1 MNTVFRLALAI
12 GLCCLVSGCG
22 TSVIS
27 SNSRQVIV
35 ESPMRNSLEAQR
47 LADLECLKNQRYAKM
62 VIKADSSE
70 RNYTFECVE

>member
-1 MNTVFRLALAI
+1 MKTVSRLSLSV

-35 ESPMRNSLEAQR
+35 ASPIRNSLEAQR
-47 LADLECLKNQRYAKM
+47 LADLECLKYKRYAQL
-62 VIKADSSE
+62 VIKTDPSE
-70 RNYTFECVE
+70 RNYTYECVE

>member
-1 MNTVFRLALAI
+1 
-12 GLCCLVSGCG
+12 
-22 TSVIS
+22 
-27 SNSRQVIV
+27 
-35 ESPMRNSLEAQR
+35 MRNSLEAQR